1 MTTFNIMHLTKNLRS
16 INSYVDSKYLD
27 IKSKNNLIKK
37 AKTNSLFT
45 FNLDKSKLDLTGK
58 IFILKEFI
66 TPTWVSEINSIS
78 KKAIS
83 FKNSKYRCLIL
94 IKIKNDT
101 YAVSYNNGDML
112 IKNDCIDQNFG
123 YHLSRIILNNDELK
137 SLNVFYPIKN
147 IPIKTSKTTFGRN
160 NIPSSEQYENDD
172 IFLVNLV
179 KGKAKFGD
187 YEDINISGSDS
198 IRLSGK
204 LSLNN
209 DLINILN
216 ILNDVLNSESTEQN
230 FENEINIIKKNS
242 EKHKLNKLL
251 KEKLCSLKKQFD
263 KKQEL
268 NYGSFRNLE
277 FIDIDYD
284 YARLYTISRIH
295 IDKKRKFTNLSE
307 VERWERIIY
316 SLNNLSKSL
325 NLLDFIKS
333 LTLNVYNIDGELIKK
348 TKLINYLYF
357 NVKQGDTY
365 YFFSEGNWY
374 SMNIDL
380 TKKIIHSI
388 NDIKR
393 FDDKDHIFPD
403 YIRSLNK
410 SENDYNNYVAKNSNK
425 NVYLL
430 DKSLFKPKGDF
441 EHYNNRGSI
450 EICDLL
456 ENKDDIINLFCIK
469 ATTHSS
475 GFSHLISQAY
485 SAAKYISNTDN
496 NSIMEHIGSLI
507 NMDSNEL
514 KEKQFNLVLGII
526 TNHDNSLDKK
536 NSEIFPIVSMIS
548 LQRLKNFC
556 LNKGI
561 GLEILFIKKH

>member
-230 FENEINIIKKNS
+230 FENEINIIKK
-242 EKHKLNKLL
+242 
-251 KEKLCSLKKQFD
+251 
-263 KKQEL
+263 
-268 NYGSFRNLE
+268 
-277 FIDIDYD
+277 I
-284 YARLYTISRIH
+284 
-295 IDKKRKFTNLSE
+295 
-307 VERWERIIY
+307 
-316 SLNNLSKSL
+316 
-325 NLLDFIKS
+325 
-333 LTLNVYNIDGELIKK
+333 
-348 TKLINYLYF
+348 
-357 NVKQGDTY
+357 
-365 YFFSEGNWY
+365 
-374 SMNIDL
+374 
-380 TKKIIHSI
+380 
-388 NDIKR
+388 
-393 FDDKDHIFPD
+393 
-403 YIRSLNK
+403 
-410 SENDYNNYVAKNSNK
+410 AKN
-425 NVYLL
+425 
-430 DKSLFKPKGDF
+430 
-441 EHYNNRGSI
+441 
-450 EICDLL
+450 
-456 ENKDDIINLFCIK
+456 IN
-469 ATTHSS
+469 
-475 GFSHLISQAY
+475 
-485 SAAKYISNTDN
+485 
-496 NSIMEHIGSLI
+496 
-507 NMDSNEL
+507 
-514 KEKQFNLVLGII
+514 
-526 TNHDNSLDKK
+526 
-536 NSEIFPIVSMIS
+536 
-548 LQRLKNFC
+548 
-556 LNKGI
+556 
-561 GLEILFIKKH
+561 